1 MKLYD
6 IKLAGGHH
14 YHKSLLRHF
23 VQYIPN
29 KIRIWI
35 NRNQDTFFFFKK
47 SDILQVLWLM
57 NISRNNPEELLTLR
71 APEALQLGR

>member
-6 IKLAGGHH
+6 IKLAGGRH

-29 KIRIWI
+29 NVRIWI
-35 NRNQDTFFFFKK
+35 NRN
-47 SDILQVLWLM
+47 
-57 NISRNNPEELLTLR
+57 
-71 APEALQLGR
+71 